1 MFLKSYLRRIIQSF
15 YGIDLLLAW
24 RCLEISHII
33 FFGSSR
39 NSGSQPRFPNQSFN
53 ILDEI
58 IIIVLIEKINF
69 KRIDQ
74 FKPVRKN
81 SRF

>member
-1 MFLKSYLRRIIQSF
+1 MFLKSYLRRIIQFF
-15 YGIDLLLAW
+15 YGIDLLLTW
-24 RCLEISHII
+24 RCLEISHVI

-39 NSGSQPRFPNQSFN
+39 NSGFQPRFQNQSFN

-58 IIIVLIEKINF
+58 AIVLIKKINF

-74 FKPVRKN
+74 FKPVKKN